1 MDQNLDKKKEIK
13 EKLILFFKKNKL
25 KFLVFSAILI
35 LVLFIFLFLQI
46 KENKKNSLNSEK
58 YIQAGIYL
66 ATNDLEKSKEIYVEI
81 INNKSK
87 FYSILAL
94 NAIIEKNLE
103 SDKKKVLDYFD
114 IVENLTN
121 SHEQKDLI
129 IFKKALFLMA
139 NSEDQK
145 GKKLLKK
152 LSEKNSKIKLVI
164 EEVLEN

>member
-1 MDQNLDKKKEIK
+1 MDQNLDNKKEFK

-164 EEVLEN
+164 DEVLEN

>member
-1 MDQNLDKKKEIK
+1 MDQNLDNKKEFK

>member
-1 MDQNLDKKKEIK
+1 MDQNLDNKKEFK
-13 EKLILFFKKNKL
+13 EKLILFFKENKL
-25 KFLVFSAILI
+25 KLLAFSAILI
-35 LVLFIFLFLQI
+35 LVLFIFLFLQL
-46 KENKKNSLNSEK
+46 KEKKKNNLNSEK

-81 INNKSK
+81 IKNKSK

-103 SDKKKVLDYFD
+103 IDKKKVLGYFD

-145 GKKLLKK
+145 GKELLKK
-152 LSEKNSKIKLVI
+152 LSEKNSKIKLAI
-164 EEVLEN
+164 DEVLKN